1 MTKTFRFALLAST
14 LLGGAASAQDVTL
27 TIEAAPVL

>member
-14 LLGGAASAQDVTL
+14 LLGGARLGAGRDADHRKLAQR
-27 TIEAAPVL
+27 